1 MPNPVPTPNRGFMT
15 WTPRQGPSSTPKP
28 SVSSPVPMDIDA
40 TNKNRELPD
49 VCQRCGRPGHW
60 MKDCP
65 RRFDIRCMTS
75 DERQEWIQQAM
86 MEMDMAE
93 VTEKKEETG
102 EEDFPES
109 SG

>member
-1 MPNPVPTPNRGFMT
+1 
-15 WTPRQGPSSTPKP
+15 
-28 SVSSPVPMDIDA
+28 
-40 TNKNRELPD
+40 
-49 VCQRCGRPGHW
+49 
-60 MKDCP
+60 
-65 RRFDIRCMTS
+65 MTS

-109 SG
+109 SR